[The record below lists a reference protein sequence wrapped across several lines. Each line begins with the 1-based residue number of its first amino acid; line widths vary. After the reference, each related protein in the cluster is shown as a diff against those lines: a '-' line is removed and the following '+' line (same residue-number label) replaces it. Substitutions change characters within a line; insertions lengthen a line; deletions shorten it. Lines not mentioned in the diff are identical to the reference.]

1 MKQESKYAASRGTAL
16 AHQESTGDAARLPA
30 EETTTM
36 TYGQFSGPALKELT
50 FELTVSQSE
59 SVPAALYEYV
69 KLRAQQNVRCLNPR
83 SYFQAKDLIGLD
95 GWHAFGDDARH
106 MAEVCIAHLYQSGA
120 LLLGSSGFGLTYP
133 DIYHL
138 TGGASQKSS

>member
-50 FELTVSQSE
+50 FELTVSHSE
-59 SVPAALYEYV
+59 SV
-69 KLRAQQNVRCLNPR
+69 R
-83 SYFQAKDLIGLD
+83 SSCCEH
-95 GWHAFGDDARH
+95 WHLSAIVAVV
-106 MAEVCIAHLYQSGA
+106 EI
-120 LLLGSSGFGLTYP
+120 T
-133 DIYHL
+133 
-138 TGGASQKSS
+138 